1 MNPLVP
7 MVIEQTSRGKR
18 SFDIYSRLLNDRIVM
33 VGSAIDDEVANVV
46 VAQLLHLE
54 SDDPD
59 KDISLYVNSPGG
71 DVYAGLA
78 IYDTMT
84 FVKPDVRT
92 ICVGIAMSMGAVLL
106 AAGAR
111 GKRSALPNAKVLIH
125 QVWTGQFGGQ
135 ASDVEIRAREVL
147 DLKKRVESILA
158 DHTGQP
164 LDRVS
169 QDTDRDHF
177 MTAAEAVEYGLI
189 DEVLT
194 SRPAL
199 G

>member
-1 MNPLVP
+1 VNPLVP
-7 MVIEQTSRGKR
+7 MVIEQTSRGER

-92 ICVGIAMSMGAVLL
+92 ICAGIAMSMGAVLL

-111 GKRSALPNAKVLIH
+111 GKRSALPNAKILIH

-177 MTAAEAVEYGLI
+177 MSAPEAVEYGLI

>member
-1 MNPLVP
+1 VNPLVP
-7 MVIEQTSRGKR
+7 MVIEQTSRGER

-111 GKRSALPNAKVLIH
+111 GKRSALPNAKILIH

-177 MTAAEAVEYGLI
+177 MSAPEAVEYGLI

>member
-1 MNPLVP
+1 MNPLIP
-7 MVIEQTSRGKR
+7 MVIEQTSRGER

-33 VGSAIDDEVANVV
+33 VGSVIDDQIANVV

-54 SDDPD
+54 SEDPE
-59 KDISLYVNSPGG
+59 KDISVYVNSPGG

-92 ICVGIAMSMGAVLL
+92 ICAGIAMSMGAVLL

-111 GKRSALPNAKVLIH
+111 GKRSALPNAKILIH

-177 MTAAEAVEYGLI
+177 MTAPEAVEYGLI

>member
-1 MNPLVP
+1 VNPLVP
-7 MVIEQTSRGKR
+7 MVIEQTSRGER

-54 SDDPD
+54 SDDSD

>member
-1 MNPLVP
+1 VNPLVP
-7 MVIEQTSRGKR
+7 MVIEQTSRGER

-92 ICVGIAMSMGAVLL
+92 ICAGIAMSMGAVLL

-111 GKRSALPNAKVLIH
+111 GKRSALPNAKILIH